1 MPLDERAVESIYANN
16 LPRSRLPRSCARRAW
31 GQQPHGHRLQSLTDA
46 SRAGTCGRHVR
57 QARAAEHLGG
67 HGTVDT
73 DGEDEGWELRAEA
86 LPRILRT
93 CEFSRTAQLGLLW
106 ARSLRTC
113 EFSRAHV

>member
-1 MPLDERAVESIYANN
+1 
-16 LPRSRLPRSCARRAW
+16 
-31 GQQPHGHRLQSLTDA
+31 
-46 SRAGTCGRHVR
+46 VR

-113 EFSRAHV
+113 EFSRVHV